1 MNKPTKQ
8 KAPPGA
14 ALLQRLRTMEPKSA
28 QGLSLIL
35 LSLSA
40 LPTGSAEDKFWNG
53 IDELLWGYKQR
64 YEGEL
69 YELSQADRA
78 LLIKFSE
85 FSEIGMLSDLKVAIL
100 RLIQQY
106 LPEHF
111 GLVDQTRLLRNI
123 DLRVKLSNAVKFLEH
138 YEKQPGKT
146 GDKGVKLRPLQESDI
161 DMVVDVNKKVGH
173 AQFSKIFVQHQKIA
187 QVAPGK
193 PPTPVMNEY
202 FIGMDALKK
211 HVFTNVELRA
221 SGNLFNQL
229 TITLDRLLIE
239 AFQEVNPER
248 KRCSIN
254 LNVESVF
261 TRTFETFLG
270 DADSKALTDILFEF
284 RQANILQHFDEFEI
298 AANLIRS
305 RGGTIAIDAIF
316 AETVGLVNLSKLR
329 AAVAKVFWRPG
340 AESMLPKQHAEIKRM
355 QDAGVIFVI
364 ARLDDE
370 VGIQVGQQLGITLF
384 QGFHVD
390 QLLKTA

>member
-1 MNKPTKQ
+1 MNKQ

-14 ALLQRLRTMEPKSA
+14 ALLNRLRTMEPKSA
-28 QGLSLIL
+28 QGLSLVL

-40 LPTGSAEDKFWNG
+40 IPTGNAEDEFWKG
-53 IDELLWGYKQR
+53 IDDLLWGYKHR

-69 YELSQADRA
+69 YELSQTDRA

-85 FSEIGMLSDLKVAIL
+85 YSEIGMLSDLKVAIL

-111 GLVDQTRLLRNI
+111 GMVDQSRLLRNI
-123 DLRVKLSNAVKFLEH
+123 DLRVKLANAIKFLEH
-138 YEKQPGKT
+138 YENQPGIT
-146 GDKGVKLRPLQESDI
+146 GDKGVKLRPLQENDI
-161 DMVVDVNKKVGH
+161 KMVVDVHKKVGT
-173 AQFSKIFVQHQKIA
+173 AQFGKIFVHHQKIA
-187 QVAPGK
+187 QVVPGK

-202 FIGMDALKK
+202 FIGMEALKK

-239 AFQEVNPER
+239 AFDGINPER
-248 KRCSIN
+248 VRCSIN

-270 DADSKALTDILFEF
+270 DENSKALTDILFEF
-284 RQANILQHFDEFEI
+284 RQANVLQHFDQFEI

-305 RGGTIAIDAIF
+305 RGGTIAVDSIF
-316 AETVGLVNLSKLR
+316 AETVGLVNLPKLQT
-329 AAVAKVFWRPG
+329 AVAKIFWRPG
-340 AESMLPKQHAEIKRM
+340 AELMLPKQRHEIKRM

-370 VGIQVGQQLGITLF
+370 LGIQVGQQLGINLF

>member
-1 MNKPTKQ
+1 MNKNP

-14 ALLQRLRTMEPKSA
+14 ALLNRLRTMEAKNA
-28 QGLSLIL
+28 QGMSLIL

-40 LPTGSAEDKFWNG
+40 IPSGSAEEAFWKG
-53 IDELLWGYKQR
+53 IDDLLWSYKNR

-85 FSEIGMLSDLKVAIL
+85 YSEIGMVSDLKVAIL
-100 RLIQQY
+100 RLIQQF

-123 DLRVKLSNAVKFLEH
+123 DLRVRLANAIKFLEH

-146 GDKGVKLRPLQESDI
+146 GDKGVKLRGLQENDI
-161 DMVVDVNKKVGH
+161 KMVVDAHAKVG
-173 AQFSKIFVQHQKIA
+173 AQQFAKIFVHHQTIA

-193 PPTPVMNEY
+193 AVTPVMNEY
-202 FIGMDALKK
+202 FVGMEALKK
-211 HVFTNVELRA
+211 HVFPSVELRA
-221 SGNLFNQL
+221 SGNLFNHL

-239 AFQEVNPER
+239 SFSEVNPKR
-248 KRCSIN
+248 ARCSIN

-270 DADSKALTDILFEF
+270 DENSKALTDILFEF

-305 RGGTIAIDAIF
+305 RGGTIAIDSIF
-316 AETVGLVNLSKLR
+316 AETVGLVNLPKLKT
-329 AAVAKVFWRPG
+329 AVAKIFWRPG
-340 AESMLPKQHAEIKRM
+340 AETMLPKMRDEIKKM

-370 VGIQVGQQLGITLF
+370 AGIQVGQQLGINLF

-390 QLLKTA
+390 QLLKAA

>member
-1 MNKPTKQ
+1 MTKH

-14 ALLQRLRTMEPKSA
+14 TLLKRLQTLDAKSA

-40 LPTGSAEDKFWNG
+40 LPTGDTEEDFWKG
-53 IDELLWGYKQR
+53 IDDLLWGYKER

-85 FSEIGMLSDLKVAIL
+85 YSEIGMLSDLKVAIL

-111 GLVDQTRLLRNI
+111 GMVDQTRLLRNI
-123 DLRVKLSNAVKFLEH
+123 DLRVKLANAVKFLEH
-138 YEKQPGKT
+138 YENQPGKT
-146 GDKGVKLRPLQESDI
+146 GDKGIKLRPLQENDI
-161 DMVVDVNKKVGH
+161 KMVVDVNTKVGTS
-173 AQFSKIFVQHQKIA
+173 QFGKIFVHHQKIA
-187 QVAPGK
+187 QIVPGK
-193 PPTPVMNEY
+193 PPMPAMNEY
-202 FIGMDALKK
+202 FIAMDALKK

-239 AFQEVNPER
+239 AFQDVNPER
-248 KRCSIN
+248 TRCSIN

-270 DADSKALTDILFEF
+270 DESEKALTDILFEF
-284 RQANILQHFDEFEI
+284 RQDNILQHFDEFEI

-305 RGGTIAIDAIF
+305 HGGTIAIDSIF
-316 AETVGLVNLSKLR
+316 AETVGLVNLPKLK

-340 AESMLPKQHAEIKRM
+340 AELMLPKQRDEIKRM

-370 VGIQVGQQLGITLF
+370 LGIEVGQQLGINLF

-390 QLLKTA
+390 KLLKGA